1 MIWILGILLIIISI
15 QFARYR
21 RQIKD
26 ICRQMSFLEEEQ
38 SNKLVTIQYA
48 TKEFEDLAGHIN
60 VLNEKC
66 RKQVWEYRQK
76 DERLKEAIANLSHD
90 IRTPLTSLGGYFD
103 LLCDCEE
110 EQDEERYRQ
119 IIRERIRT
127 LETMLEE
134 LFTYTKLQNDAYVL
148 ELQKENITK
157 IVCDNILSFY
167 QEIKKRKIEPDIRVE
182 EDNVWI
188 WGNQTAAARI
198 IQNIIRNA
206 LLHGSGGLE
215 IRAGRENRI
224 YSFECSNTVEN
235 PEEID
240 EEQVFTRFYKS
251 DSARQTASTGL
262 GLAITKELAERMG
275 GTICARLEGN
285 CFCIRVE
292 FEIME
297 SES

>member
-15 QFARYR
+15 QFVRYR

-110 EQDEERYRQ
+110 EQDEERYQQ
-119 IIRERIRT
+119 IIRERIQT

-224 YSFECSNTVEN
+224 YSFECSNTVEI
-235 PEEID
+235 PG
-240 EEQVFTRFYKS
+240 S
-251 DSARQTASTGL
+251 
-262 GLAITKELAERMG
+262 
-275 GTICARLEGN
+275 
-285 CFCIRVE
+285 
-292 FEIME
+292 
-297 SES
+297 

>member
-1 MIWILGILLIIISI
+1 M
-15 QFARYR
+15 
-21 RQIKD
+21 
-26 ICRQMSFLEEEQ
+26 
-38 SNKLVTIQYA
+38 
-48 TKEFEDLAGHIN
+48 
-60 VLNEKC
+60 
-66 RKQVWEYRQK
+66 
-76 DERLKEAIANLSHD
+76 
-90 IRTPLTSLGGYFD
+90 
-103 LLCDCEE
+103 CDCEE
-110 EQDEERYRQ
+110 EQDEERYQQ

-215 IRAGRENRI
+215 IRAGREKRI

-240 EEQVFTRFYKS
+240 VEQVFTRFYKS
-251 DSARQTASTGL
+251 DSARQAVSTGL
-262 GLAITKELAERMG
+262 GLAITKELTERMG

-297 SES
+297 

>member
-15 QFARYR
+15 QFVRYR

-76 DERLKEAIANLSHD
+76 DERLKEAITNLSHD

-110 EQDEERYRQ
+110 EQDEERYQQ
-119 IIRERIRT
+119 IIRERIQT

-240 EEQVFTRFYKS
+240 VEQVFTRFYKS
-251 DSARQTASTGL
+251 DSARQAASTGL
-262 GLAITKELAERMG
+262 GLAITKELTERMG

-292 FEIME
+292 FGIME
-297 SES
+297 

>member
-1 MIWILGILLIIISI
+1 MIWVLGILLIIISI

-90 IRTPLTSLGGYFD
+90 IRTPLTSLSGYFD

-110 EQDEERYRQ
+110 EQDEERYQQ

-215 IRAGRENRI
+215 IRTGRENRI

-240 EEQVFTRFYKS
+240 VEQVFTRFYKS
-251 DSARQTASTGL
+251 DSARQAVSTGL
-262 GLAITKELAERMG
+262 GLAITKELTERMG

-285 CFCIRVE
+285 CFYIRVE

-297 SES
+297 

>member
-1 MIWILGILLIIISI
+1 MIGILGILLIIISI
-15 QFARYR
+15 QFVRYR

-76 DERLKEAIANLSHD
+76 DERLKEAITNLSHD

-110 EQDEERYRQ
+110 EQDEERYQQ

-188 WGNQTAAARI
+188 WGNQMAAARI

-215 IRAGRENRI
+215 IQAGRENRI

-240 EEQVFTRFYKS
+240 VEQVFTRFYKS
-251 DSARQTASTGL
+251 DSARQAASTGL
-262 GLAITKELAERMG
+262 GLAITKELTERMG

-285 CFCIRVE
+285 CVCLRVE
-292 FEIME
+292 FGIME
-297 SES
+297 

>member
-1 MIWILGILLIIISI
+1 
-15 QFARYR
+15 
-21 RQIKD
+21 
-26 ICRQMSFLEEEQ
+26 MSFLEEEQ

-110 EQDEERYRQ
+110 EQDEERYQQ

-167 QEIKKRKIEPDIRVE
+167 QEIKERKIEPDIRVE

-224 YSFECSNTVEN
+224 YFFECSNTVEN

-240 EEQVFTRFYKS
+240 VEQVFTRFYKS
-251 DSARQTASTGL
+251 DSARQAASTGL

-297 SES
+297 

>member
-15 QFARYR
+15 QFVRYR

-76 DERLKEAIANLSHD
+76 DERLKEAITNLSHD

-110 EQDEERYRQ
+110 EQDEERYQQ

-134 LFTYTKLQNDAYVL
+134 LFTYTKLHNDAYVL

-188 WGNQTAAARI
+188 WGNQMAAARI

-240 EEQVFTRFYKS
+240 VEQVFTRFYKS
-251 DSARQTASTGL
+251 DSARQAASAGL
-262 GLAITKELAERMG
+262 GLAITKELAERMS

-292 FEIME
+292 FGIME
-297 SES
+297 

>member
-15 QFARYR
+15 QFVRYR

-76 DERLKEAIANLSHD
+76 DERLKEAITNLSHD

-110 EQDEERYRQ
+110 EQDEERYQQ

-188 WGNQTAAARI
+188 WEIRWQQQELSRILSGMPCCMAAADLKSGQAGRI
-198 IQNIIRNA
+198 VFILLNVPIRWKIRKRSMWNRC
-206 LLHGSGGLE
+206 LQGF
-215 IRAGRENRI
+215 IRATVQGRRHLRDWGL
-224 YSFECSNTVEN
+224 
-235 PEEID
+235 PL
-240 EEQVFTRFYKS
+240 QKS
-251 DSARQTASTGL
+251 WRNG
-262 GLAITKELAERMG
+262 
-275 GTICARLEGN
+275 
-285 CFCIRVE
+285 
-292 FEIME
+292 
-297 SES
+297 

>member
-1 MIWILGILLIIISI
+1 M
-15 QFARYR
+15 
-21 RQIKD
+21 
-26 ICRQMSFLEEEQ
+26 
-38 SNKLVTIQYA
+38 
-48 TKEFEDLAGHIN
+48 
-60 VLNEKC
+60 
-66 RKQVWEYRQK
+66 WEYRQK

-90 IRTPLTSLGGYFD
+90 IRTPLTSLSGYFD

-110 EQDEERYRQ
+110 EQDEERYQQ

-240 EEQVFTRFYKS
+240 VEQVFTRFYKS
-251 DSARQTASTGL
+251 DSARQAVSTGL

-297 SES
+297 

>member
-1 MIWILGILLIIISI
+1 MIWILGILLIIISV
-15 QFARYR
+15 QFVRYK
-21 RQIKD
+21 RQVKD

-110 EQDEERYRQ
+110 EQDEERYQQ

-240 EEQVFTRFYKS
+240 VEQVFTRFYKS
-251 DSARQTASTGL
+251 DSARQAASTGL

>member
-1 MIWILGILLIIISI
+1 MIWVLGILLIIISI

-90 IRTPLTSLGGYFD
+90 IRTPLTSLSGYFD

-110 EQDEERYRQ
+110 EQDEERYQQ

-157 IVCDNILSFY
+157 IVCD
-167 QEIKKRKIEPDIRVE
+167 DIRVE

-240 EEQVFTRFYKS
+240 VEQVFTRFYKS
-251 DSARQTASTGL
+251 DSARQAVSTGL
-262 GLAITKELAERMG
+262 GLAITKELTERMG

-285 CFCIRVE
+285 CFYIRVE

-297 SES
+297 